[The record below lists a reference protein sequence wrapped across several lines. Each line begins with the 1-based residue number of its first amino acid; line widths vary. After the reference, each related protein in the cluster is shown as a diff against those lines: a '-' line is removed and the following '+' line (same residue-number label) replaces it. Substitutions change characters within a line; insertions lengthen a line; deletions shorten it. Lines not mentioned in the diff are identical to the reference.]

1 MYGNPDFE
9 VFRHAD
15 RLHAGVVQRRT
26 PGPGPSARRLAGCRR
41 GRAPLTSGQA
51 VRWARRP
58 RWPEGLPCRVA
69 RRRCAG
75 GLEAGSPRPLA
86 LAPRSHLGG
95 PEGEGSGVPLPH
107 GGHQHHDL
115 AWLMVG
121 TAAWPVAAR
130 GQQAE
135 TPAVGFLR
143 STPSEPFTHLERSHR
158 GQLAWAVTRDVRS
171 SDPSTRATTPPTSL
185 SRTNLTACQR
195 RCLGH
200 RSSAEPDPALR
211 QAYRL
216 LRGYEWPR
224 AARIG
229 AGRTPRTAA
238 VRRARAPRPRTS
250 HPGSKWQRTG

>member
-1 MYGNPDFE
+1 M
-9 VFRHAD
+9 
-15 RLHAGVVQRRT
+15 
-26 PGPGPSARRLAGCRR
+26 C
-41 GRAPLTSGQA
+41 
-51 VRWARRP
+51 W
-58 RWPEGLPCRVA
+58 
-69 RRRCAG
+69 

-121 TAAWPVAAR
+121 TAAWPVAVR

-135 TPAVGFLR
+135 MPAVGFLP

-200 RSSAEPDPALR
+200 RSSAQPDHALR

-216 LRGYEWPR
+216 LRLTVTHIFLQTLCRSFRGVWP
-224 AARIG
+224 
-229 AGRTPRTAA
+229 P
-238 VRRARAPRPRTS
+238 APWS
-250 HPGSKWQRTG
+250 Q

>member
-1 MYGNPDFE
+1 
-9 VFRHAD
+9 
-15 RLHAGVVQRRT
+15 
-26 PGPGPSARRLAGCRR
+26 
-41 GRAPLTSGQA
+41 
-51 VRWARRP
+51 
-58 RWPEGLPCRVA
+58 
-69 RRRCAG
+69 
-75 GLEAGSPRPLA
+75 
-86 LAPRSHLGG
+86 
-95 PEGEGSGVPLPH
+95 
-107 GGHQHHDL
+107 
-115 AWLMVG
+115 MVG

-135 TPAVGFLR
+135 MPDTALSTFTQLRVAQAAGFLR